1 MYLIAGYSEG
11 NELLGFARKVFPG
24 TDDPNF
30 KICLLFEGVDVI
42 AKDERCARSVL
53 REVGCTRIEQTDALT
68 LGRSM

>member
-30 KICLLFEGVDVI
+30 KVCLLFEEVDII
-42 AKDERCARSVL
+42 AKDEGCACNVL
-53 REVGCTRIEQTDALT
+53 RGAGCTRIEQTDALT